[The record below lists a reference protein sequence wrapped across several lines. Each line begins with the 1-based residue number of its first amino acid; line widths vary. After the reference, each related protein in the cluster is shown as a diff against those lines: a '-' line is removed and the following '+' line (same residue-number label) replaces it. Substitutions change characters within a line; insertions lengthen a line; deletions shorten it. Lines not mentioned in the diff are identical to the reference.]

1 MNRSRMFV
9 RNGMLRKTNVFIVF
23 VGLLTVVVPGRASA
37 ICVISSARLQQI
49 SEREILAIIDGR
61 CSREVGESGYFTE
74 IRPGVYGEVMAVY
87 GRRNIDQYGVGW
99 QSDYGYNIVFPESR
113 DSYSAGVWI
122 SDADGVIHSQEMT
135 IRNSFVTTT
144 TSQIIPAT
152 PVVQLTPITP
162 PAEEVVASAPT
173 TSIPTKTSIV
183 IIEDDGIE
191 DEFAEIAV
199 RALGNKWLIEVDSSY
214 RSVPM
219 SIKFRK
225 SGART
230 ITWNFVTLN
239 DGSRRILTSRNLG
252 SGSLLLMMNGEVVDR
267 VVVP

>member
-1 MNRSRMFV
+1 MHISGTKIAKLIIALSVSVAPIFV
-9 RNGMLRKTNVFIVF
+9 SNSTATAACTIY
-23 VGLLTVVVPGRASA
+23 A
-37 ICVISSARLQQI
+37 ARLQQI

-74 IRPGVYGEVMAVY
+74 IRLGVYGEVMAVY

-144 TSQIIPAT
+144 SSQIIPAT

-162 PAEEVVASAPT
+162 PAEEVVESAPT

>member
-1 MNRSRMFV
+1 
-9 RNGMLRKTNVFIVF
+9 MLRKTLVFIVF
-23 VGLLTVVVPGRASA
+23 VGLLTVAAPGRASA

-49 SEREILAIIDGR
+49 SEREILAIIDGK

-74 IRPGVYGEVMAVY
+74 ISPGVYGEVMAVF
-87 GRRNIDQYGVGW
+87 GQRNIDQNGVGW
-99 QSDYGYNIVFPESR
+99 KSEYGYNIVFPESR

-135 IRNSFVTTT
+135 ISNSFVTTT

-152 PVVQLTPITP
+152 SVVQPSPITP
-162 PAEEVVASAPT
+162 PALEVVASMPT
-173 TSIPTKTSIV
+173 TSVPTKTSIV
-183 IIEDDGIE
+183 IIEDDGVE
-191 DEFAEIAV
+191 DDFAEISV
-199 RALGNKWLIEVDSSY
+199 RAQGNKWLIEVYSSY

-230 ITWNFVTLN
+230 IAWNFMTLN

-252 SGSLLLMMNGEVVDR
+252 SGSLMLMMNGEVVDR